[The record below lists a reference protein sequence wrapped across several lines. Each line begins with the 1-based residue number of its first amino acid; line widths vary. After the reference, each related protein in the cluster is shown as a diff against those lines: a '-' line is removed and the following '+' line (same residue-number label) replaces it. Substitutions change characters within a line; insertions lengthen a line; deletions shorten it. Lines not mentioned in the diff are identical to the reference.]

1 MTPATPHGQPRE
13 GGLGGKSADGLPA
26 LPDGARPAGG
36 ASAYLEL
43 TKPGI
48 AFFVVVTA
56 AVGYAM
62 AGLPGNVSSA
72 TLFHVAL
79 GTGLSTAGALALN
92 QYLERRPD
100 ALMVRTRQRP
110 VPSGRITPGRAR
122 WFGWGLAVAGV
133 GHLLFWTG
141 WLPALLAATA
151 GVLYNGAYTPLKL
164 RSPLATPVGA
174 VPGALP
180 ALIGWTAHA
189 GAVGPGG
196 LTLFAILFLWQ
207 LVHVLA
213 LGWNLRE
220 DYVRA
225 GFQLI
230 PPGSPRLVAGL
241 MLGYTAA
248 LLPVSLLPAFFGM
261 TGTPY
266 LAAAAVLGLGLGAL
280 TAAFLFQPTQR
291 RCRQVFRA
299 SLLYHPALLTSMV
312 VGAL

>member
-1 MTPATPHGQPRE
+1 MTPDGQPRPE
-13 GGLGGKSADGLPA
+13 GMDGRWADGFPA
-26 LPDGARPAGG
+26 LSDGEPPAGG
-36 ASAYLEL
+36 ARAYFEL
-43 TKPGI
+43 VKPGI

-56 AVGYAM
+56 AAGYVM
-62 AGLPGNVSSA
+62 AALPRVSPA

-110 VPSGRITPGRAR
+110 VPSGRIPAGRAR
-122 WFGWGLAVAGV
+122 WFGWALAVAGV
-133 GHLLFWTG
+133 GHLFFWTG
-141 WLPALLAATA
+141 WLPALVAATA
-151 GVLYNGAYTPLKL
+151 ALLYNGAYTPLKL

-189 GAVGPGG
+189 GAVGAGG
-196 LTLFAILFLWQ
+196 VALFAILFLWQ

-213 LGWNLRE
+213 LGWNLRQ

-230 PPGSPRLVAGL
+230 PPGPPRLVAGL
-241 MLGYTAA
+241 MLGYSAA

-266 LAAAAVLGLGLGAL
+266 LAAAAVLGLGLATS
-280 TAAFLFQPTQR
+280 TAAFMLQPTQR
-291 RCRQVFRA
+291 RCRRVFQA
-299 SLLYHPALLTSMV
+299 SLLYHPALLASMV
-312 VGAL
+312 AGAL